1 LTKEVS
7 ALNIFIME
15 YLFNQN
21 KKVRREVKSKEI
33 KTPYAELFSS
43 FPDDGS
49 ARTLTSDEQKKCQ
62 ELAKQLS
69 NN

>member
-1 LTKEVS
+1 
-7 ALNIFIME
+7 ME

-21 KKVRREVKSKEI
+21 KKVGREVKSKEV
-33 KTPYAELFSS
+33 KTPYAELFAS

-49 ARTLTSDEQKKCQ
+49 ARELTPEEQRKCQ
-62 ELAKQLS
+62 ELAKKLS